1 MVQEVYIIDD
11 DDSSIL
17 VFRELFKNDP
27 EYKFINIK
35 SEQIDVALKNIPSLI
50 IINED
55 AVDRDVVELCKQIR
69 TDEDNTITPVIV
81 VSSNSEKS
89 HRVKILQEAIEYFI
103 KKPVDEEY
111 LYYTIKN
118 LNRLLTINR
127 RISPLTGLPGNVQIH
142 AELKK
147 RILNREPFSVLYLDL
162 DNFKAYNDVY
172 GFLKGD
178 EIIEFTAETIC
189 KCLHS
194 AYNENVFI
202 GHIGGDDFVGIIP
215 DLHCDKVCQQILAT
229 FDAKSLKFFT
239 QEDREKGY
247 IEVANRKGIIEQF
260 PLTSV
265 SIGVVVSD
273 VGRFHNILEIGEI
286 GAQVKH
292 AAKSVMGSSYAV
304 DRRNL

>member
-239 QEDREKGY
+239 QED
-247 IEVANRKGIIEQF
+247 
-260 PLTSV
+260 
-265 SIGVVVSD
+265 
-273 VGRFHNILEIGEI
+273 
-286 GAQVKH
+286 
-292 AAKSVMGSSYAV
+292 
-304 DRRNL
+304 